1 MTLPPEHPTAVAFLD
16 ESGVIARSRFF
27 AVGLLKLP
35 EPELLTRRVQKLRD
49 RHHWYREFHWT
60 DVTSGAL
67 PIYREVLSVPA
78 ALGDARFACFVA
90 DRDAFDPVARFGSPW
105 TAYEHL
111 ATQLLLGNIRP
122 DELVS
127 VIADNYS
134 TPHGVRFERD
144 VRRDVNSRL
153 GRCAVPSLVRL
164 DSRSTDALQVVD
176 LLTAA
181 VAFEFQQQAGLAGRR
196 TPKAR
201 LLEHTKGCFGVEAFT
216 DVPLGDAYAQVA
228 VRVYGEGATWATDH
242 DLDAGLRA
250 RAVAALP
257 S

>member
-16 ESGVIARSRFF
+16 ESGAIARSRFF

-35 EPELLTRRVQKLRD
+35 ESELLTRQIQKIRD
-49 RHHWYREFHWT
+49 RHHWYHEFHWT
-60 DVTSGAL
+60 DVTGGAL
-67 PIYREVLSVPA
+67 PIYREVLAVPA
-78 ALGDARFACFVA
+78 SLGEARFACFVA
-90 DRDAFDPVARFGSPW
+90 DRDAFDPVARFGSAW
-105 TAYEHL
+105 TAYERL

-134 TPHGVRFERD
+134 TPDRVHFERD
-144 VRRDVNSRL
+144 VRQEVNRRL

-164 DSRSTDALQVVD
+164 DSKSTDALQVVD

-201 LLEHTKGCFGVEAFT
+201 LLEHAKDCFGVASFV
-216 DVPLGDAYAQVA
+216 DAPLGDAHAQVN
-228 VRVYGEGATWATDH
+228 VRMYGDGPARTADRESGAEPP
-242 DLDAGLRA
+242 A
-250 RAVAALP
+250 RALAALP